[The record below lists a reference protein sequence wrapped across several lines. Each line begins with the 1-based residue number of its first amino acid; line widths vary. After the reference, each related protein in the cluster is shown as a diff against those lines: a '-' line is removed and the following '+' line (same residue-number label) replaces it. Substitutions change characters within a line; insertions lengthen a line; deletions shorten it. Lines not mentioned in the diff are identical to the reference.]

1 MANQDLFFDITKQGT
16 EQEKQQYIVSRVGDG
31 GLKAIT
37 ITVWSNGRP
46 YNLTG
51 LTPVFEGV
59 KPDGERIIDT
69 TGGIVLDPRNGVF
82 RYVFPQQAST
92 AEGQYEQAFFKLKR
106 GEQTDSTLE
115 IKINVL
121 KNKVE
126 FGINSESYF
135 TEYQKELERLRM
147 VVTEGIRTLE
157 EKAEGTKTK
166 IEGQASTAKAL
177 DLQLKALQS
186 AIDSKELVTKLE
198 FTTMTDEIRE
208 QVNTFLSSI
217 DTVKKSIERKVD
229 AFDKKKMD
237 AGVVSGVLDNVANI
251 TESGTYYFND
261 TTLNIPPTRNS
272 NNANGY
278 IQAIMK
284 DEENGMITMLG
295 TGFSIEKYRG
305 KLHGRWVTSVPVK
318 LWSGT
323 AKKGST
329 ITLNGSI
336 KEFGE
341 LKFKVGFYSARNST
355 RITDTAEKDQI
366 IYLNQAA
373 LKVAD
378 GDKFKNGHLEEIKIK
393 VKDETHLLVEK
404 TLIATGDG
412 YATDSDAYISAVYGI
427 Y

>member
-16 EQEKQQYIVSRVGDG
+16 EQEKQQYIISRVGDG

-46 YNLTG
+46 YNLTD

-59 KPDGERIIDT
+59 KPDGEKIIDT

-92 AEGQYEQAFFKLKR
+92 AEGEYQQAFFKLKR

-115 IKINVL
+115 VKVNVL
-121 KNKVE
+121 KNRVE

-135 TEYQKELERLRM
+135 TEYQKELERLRT
-147 VVTEGIRTLE
+147 VVTEGIRILE
-157 EKAEGTKTK
+157 EQAEGTKTK

-177 DLQLKALQS
+177 DTQLKALQS
-186 AIDSKELVTKLE
+186 AIDSKELITRLE
-198 FTTMTDEIRE
+198 FRTLTDELGN
-208 QVNTFLSSI
+208 QVNTFLSNI
-217 DTVKKSIERKVD
+217 DTVKQGIERKVE

-237 AGVVSGVLDNVANI
+237 AKVIPGVIDDVANI
-251 TESGTYYFND
+251 TETGLYYFNSS
-261 TTLNIPPTRNS
+261 TLNLPTRNT

-284 DEENGMITMLG
+284 DEDNGMLTMLG
-295 TGFSIEKYRG
+295 AGYSIEKYKG
-305 KLHGRWVTSVPVK
+305 ELYKRWVSSIPVK
-318 LWSGT
+318 LWEGK
-323 AKKGST
+323 AKKGQT
-329 ITLNGSI
+329 MDLRGSI
-336 KEFGE
+336 QQFGQ
-341 LKFKVGFYSARNST
+341 LIFKVGFYSDRNAI
-355 RITDTAEKDQI
+355 RHTDVVSKGGT
-366 IYLNQAA
+366 IYLNQIG
-373 LKVAD
+373 LRMS
-378 GDKFKNGHLEEIKIK
+378 GDNLKNGHLEEINIK

-404 TLIATGDG
+404 TLIATGD
-412 YATDSDAYISAVYGI
+412 ADAVDSDAYIEGVYGI

>member
-1 MANQDLFFDITKQGT
+1 MANQDLFFDITKQGS

-46 YNLTG
+46 YNLTD

-69 TGGIVLDPRNGVF
+69 TGSIVLDPKNGVF

-92 AEGQYEQAFFKLKR
+92 AEGQYQQAFFKLMR

-115 IKINVL
+115 ININVL
-121 KNKVE
+121 KNRVE
-126 FGINSESYF
+126 FGVNSESYF
-135 TEYQKELERLRM
+135 TEYQKELERLRT
-147 VVTEGIRTLE
+147 VVTEGIARLE
-157 EKAEGTKTK
+157 EQAEGTKTK
-166 IEGQASTAKAL
+166 ISTQAETAKAL
-177 DLQLKALQS
+177 DLQLKTLQS
-186 AIDSKELVTKLE
+186 AISSNELVTKRDFE
-198 FTTMTDEIRE
+198 AMTTEIRE

-229 AFDKKKMD
+229 AFDQTKMD
-237 AGVVSGVLDNVANI
+237 ANVIPGTLDDVANI
-251 TESGTYYFND
+251 TKTGLYYFD
-261 TTLNIPPTRNS
+261 SSTLNIPTRNT

-284 DEENGMITMLG
+284 DTENGMITMLG
-295 TGFSIEKYRG
+295 SGFAIEKYRG

-318 LWSGT
+318 LWDGK

-329 ITLNGSI
+329 MTMRGSI
-336 KEFGE
+336 RQFGE
-341 LKFKVGFYSARNST
+341 LRFKVGFYSDRNAT
-355 RITDTAEKDQI
+355 RTSEIVSDGQT
-366 IYLNQAA
+366 IYLNQAG
-373 LKVAD
+373 LRVS
-378 GDKFKNGHLEEIKIK
+378 GNGFKNGHLEEIGIFI
-393 VKDETHLLVEK
+393 KDETHLVVSK
-404 TLIATGDG
+404 TLIATGD
-412 YATDSDAYISAVYGI
+412 ADAVDSDAYIAAVYGI